1 MRHGHRLHPL
11 LAPTKPLFPR
21 MKYVRRGRGPIAS
34 RDNSELCLSSSGN
47 RPLFP
52 TESRAFSPLLS
63 FVNLRGVLSPLL
75 VSGVTHSSRSTVHT
89 HTETI
94 LRFETLV
101 VVSKN
106 APRRSSIHHLLPSLS
121 SLPILRFNGRNIFG
135 NSWGRCV
142 SFTDHAT
149 AIFRAINIGYTILP
163 RNSHRLFDVSIN
175 NIRFDRCNHNFFF
188 SFLLI
193 RLFSSGWIW
202 LNVVEVVYLPMLK
215 ERCPGYKRASMRI
228 NIRIISS
235 MRYIFSILFFP
246 FFFFHPENV
255 FDITES
261 LFLRFDWKEF
271 ATFEYYYLYFYFH
284 LFTRKLIKKN

>member
-1 MRHGHRLHPL
+1 MARSINNGTGEIQIGTGGILEYPTNAYLRRSFSSLRTSLVALLVPRSTITRLRTDERVCATATVSTP
-11 LAPTKPLFPR
+11 
-21 MKYVRRGRGPIAS
+21 
-34 RDNSELCLSSSGN
+34 
-47 RPLFP
+47 
-52 TESRAFSPLLS
+52 FSPRQNPFFHGWNMWEGGGGRPPRGIILNYVCPRLVTGRS
-63 FVNLRGVLSPLL
+63 SQPNRALFLRSSPLSTFAGSFPPFP

-188 SFLLI
+188 F
-193 RLFSSGWIW
+193 FSP
-202 LNVVEVVYLPMLK
+202 Y
-215 ERCPGYKRASMRI
+215 
-228 NIRIISS
+228 
-235 MRYIFSILFFP
+235 SI
-246 FFFFHPENV
+246 V
-255 FDITES
+255 
-261 LFLRFDWKEF
+261 
-271 ATFEYYYLYFYFH
+271 
-284 LFTRKLIKKN
+284 

>member
-1 MRHGHRLHPL
+1 MARSINNGTGEIQIGTGGILEYPTNAYLRRSFYVPLSRAQLVALLVPRSTITRLRTDERVCATATVSTPFS
-11 LAPTKPLFPR
+11 PSTKPLFPR
-21 MKYVRRGRGPIAS
+21 MKYVRRGRGPTAS

-135 NSWGRCV
+135 NS
-142 SFTDHAT
+142 
-149 AIFRAINIGYTILP
+149 
-163 RNSHRLFDVSIN
+163 
-175 NIRFDRCNHNFFF
+175 
-188 SFLLI
+188 
-193 RLFSSGWIW
+193 
-202 LNVVEVVYLPMLK
+202 
-215 ERCPGYKRASMRI
+215 
-228 NIRIISS
+228 
-235 MRYIFSILFFP
+235 
-246 FFFFHPENV
+246 
-255 FDITES
+255 
-261 LFLRFDWKEF
+261 
-271 ATFEYYYLYFYFH
+271 
-284 LFTRKLIKKN
+284 